1 MQTQEVKVIEVGAAL
16 IFCSYDILLLENTSY
31 KKYGGPYMG
40 PPGGKRDGNE
50 SFQKCIKREVKEEL
64 GIDVIVRELVGISEF
79 DLSIGRHRVNSHRAL
94 HKGKPRI
101 LEPEKIAS
109 VKTYTFADLKKMYE
123 DKILVQSLVD
133 LYERELIQP
142 YMIER

>member
-1 MQTQEVKVIEVGAAL
+1 
-16 IFCSYDILLLENTSY
+16 
-31 KKYGGPYMG
+31 MG

-50 SFQKCIKREVKEEL
+50 PFETCIKREAREEI

-79 DLSIGRHRVNSHRAL
+79 DLPIGRYRVNSHRVL

-109 VKTYTFADLKKMYE
+109 VKTYTLADLKKMHE

-142 YMIER
+142 YMIRR